1 MYYFKDG
8 YTVKIDNTQE
18 DEYCYSRRKTEIS
31 SLPTNLISVIPT
43 EQYKTFLDVRLEKS
57 EEDVNTLSKSV
68 IELEVG
74 KLYQISPSRVYKL
87 EGIVSLN
94 GLDLNI
100 VSVYLGE
107 KDTKKSLT
115 QEECNRLGIK
125 HKENLIP
132 LPQVLSLHPYDP
144 NKKEFV
150 SFDLSTYPTSM
161 IVGYENSI
169 RYMILQLHGFK
180 RTSDENIIET
190 PEGTFLD
197 QELFLVSLKISIKTS
212 IPSMGNTS
220 SWAEGDE
227 ISWSMIT
234 ENFKG
239 SNRVDD
245 SEICDTDNNIYV
257 ILKTVKSGKGIS
269 PFSLKNKKAGDIFE
283 ISWDSSFS
291 VGPGI
296 SHEDMPIEIRNEAP
310 AFKDNIFYKENNVY
324 WRSMLLTKQKY
335 VPLLGKG

>member
-1 MYYFKDG
+1 MYYFKNG
-8 YTVKIDNTQE
+8 YTVKIDNTQG
-18 DEYCYSRRKTEIS
+18 DEYCYNKRKTEIS
-31 SLPTNLISVIPT
+31 SLPTRLINVIPT
-43 EQYKTFLDVRLEKS
+43 EQYKTFLDIRLEKP
-57 EEDVNTLSKSV
+57 EENINALSKET
-68 IELEVG
+68 IELEIG
-74 KLYQISPSRVYKL
+74 KLYQISPNRVYKL
-87 EGIVSLN
+87 EKIVSLN

-100 VSVYLGE
+100 VSVYSGE
-107 KDTKKSLT
+107 KDTKKTLT
-115 QEECNRLGIK
+115 QEECKRLGIEP
-125 HKENLIP
+125 KENLIP

-169 RYMILQLHGFK
+169 RYMILQLQGFK
-180 RTSDENIIET
+180 RTTDEDIIET

-197 QELFLVSLKISIKTS
+197 QELFLVSLKVSVKIN

-245 SEICDTDNNIYV
+245 SEICDTNDNIYV
-257 ILKTVKSGKGIS
+257 IIKTVKNGKGIS

-296 SHEDMPIEIRNEAP
+296 ERKDLIEFRNEAP